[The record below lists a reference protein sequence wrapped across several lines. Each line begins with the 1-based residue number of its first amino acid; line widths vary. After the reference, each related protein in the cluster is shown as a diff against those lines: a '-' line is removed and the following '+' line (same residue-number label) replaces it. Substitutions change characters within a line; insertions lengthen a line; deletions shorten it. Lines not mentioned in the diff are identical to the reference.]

1 MILAIY
7 SSPSL
12 FKFLWTLWGW
22 VWIFSG
28 TVELSEMLFKCD
40 VPVTCTSNFAMLFQK
55 KYDIIKLTYSLDI
68 TNIQRLMVKALLF
81 LILQTKPRHNMH
93 IPAPKMKL
101 PGITE
106 ILIKNRTWS
115 FDCKNSDQYS
125 CLSSNILLS
134 IGTYNIKPP

>member
-1 MILAIY
+1 MILVIY
-7 SSPSL
+7 STPSL
-12 FKFLWTLWGW
+12 LKFLPTLWEW

-40 VPVTCTSNFAMLFQK
+40 VPVTCTSNFAMLCQK
-55 KYDIIKLTYSLDI
+55 IYDIIKLTYSLDI

-81 LILQTKPRHNMH
+81 LIWQTKPRHNMH

-125 CLSSNILLS
+125 SLSSIYFTFNYWSL
-134 IGTYNIKPP
+134 

>member
-1 MILAIY
+1 
-7 SSPSL
+7 
-12 FKFLWTLWGW
+12 
-22 VWIFSG
+22 
-28 TVELSEMLFKCD
+28 MLFKCD

-68 TNIQRLMVKALLF
+68 TNIQRLIVKALLF

-106 ILIKNRTWS
+106 ILIKNRTWT

-125 CLSSNILLS
+125 CLSSNIILLS
-134 IGTYNIKPP
+134 IIVGPYNIKPP